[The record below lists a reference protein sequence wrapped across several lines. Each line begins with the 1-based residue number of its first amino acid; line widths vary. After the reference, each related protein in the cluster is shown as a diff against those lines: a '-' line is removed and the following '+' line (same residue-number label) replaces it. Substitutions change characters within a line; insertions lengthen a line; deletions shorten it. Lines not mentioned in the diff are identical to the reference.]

1 MNQQVKSDIINLVE
15 RSRDAIACSIDEKG
29 YPNAKSM
36 FKVKNDGLRYFWFST
51 NTSAIRTR
59 HWQERPAACI
69 YFVDPNSF
77 HGLMLTGKMQ
87 VYTDNETKLA
97 FWKQGD
103 EMYYPLGPTDPDYC
117 ILRFTAD
124 KGNYYHGLKKHLF
137 SVDEIEKR

>member
-1 MNQQVKSDIINLVE
+1 MDQQVKTDIIKLVE
-15 RSRDAIACSIDEKG
+15 RSRDAIACSIDENG

-51 NTSAIRTR
+51 NTSSIRTR
-59 HWQERPAACI
+59 HWLERPAACI
-69 YFVDPNSF
+69 YFVDANDF

-124 KGNYYHGLKKHLF
+124 RGNYYHGLQKHLF
-137 SVDEIEKR
+137 SADETEEW

>member
-1 MNQQVKSDIINLVE
+1 MDQQVKTDIIKLVE
-15 RSRDAIACSIDEKG
+15 RSRDAIACSIDENG

-59 HWQERPAACI
+59 HWLERPAACI
-69 YFVDPNSF
+69 YFVDANDF

-124 KGNYYHGLKKHLF
+124 RGNYYHGLQKHLF
-137 SVDEIEKR
+137 SADETEEW

>member
-1 MNQQVKSDIINLVE
+1 MDQQVKTDIIKLVE
-15 RSRDAIACSIDEKG
+15 RSRDAIACSIDENG

-59 HWQERPAACI
+59 HWLERPAACI
-69 YFVDPNSF
+69 YFVDANDF

-103 EMYYPLGPTDPDYC
+103 EKYYPLGPTDPDYC

-124 KGNYYHGLKKHLF
+124 KGNYYHGLQKHLF
-137 SVDEIEKR
+137 SVDETEEW